1 VDNRKG
7 RCFILQQVAGHV
19 NKRARHYYTD
29 QLRAGLIDFLNQF
42 VTPEFDEEEEEHF
55 RTIGYDI
62 KSKCQIQ
69 PPEITAPKK

>member
-1 VDNRKG
+1 
-7 RCFILQQVAGHV
+7 
-19 NKRARHYYTD
+19 
-29 QLRAGLIDFLNQF
+29 LIDFLNQF